1 MAQTNKST
9 KHKPCENDSCVGC
22 RPPKK
27 FAFKLEGTIELKP
40 FWNEDSVEQIL
51 GEAVDEA
58 LNKLAQ
64 GYLQKRISYSLFVF
78 KDE

>member
-1 MAQTNKST
+1 MAQANKKT
-9 KHKPCENDSCVGC
+9 KHCENDSCVGC

-27 FAFKLEGTIELKP
+27 FAFKLEGTVELKA

-51 GEAVDEA
+51 GEAIDEA

-64 GYLQKRISYSLFVF
+64 GYLQKRISYSLSVF

>member
-1 MAQTNKST
+1 MATVNKKT
-9 KHKPCENDSCVGC
+9 KPCDNESCVSC
-22 RPPKK
+22 RLPKK

-51 GEAVDEA
+51 GEAIDEG

-64 GYLQKRISYSLFVF
+64 GYLQKRISYSLSVF

>member
-1 MAQTNKST
+1 MAQTNKKT
-9 KHKPCENDSCVGC
+9 KPCESDSCIGC

-51 GEAVDEA
+51 GEAIDEG

-64 GYLQKRISYSLFVF
+64 GHLQKRISYSLSVF